1 MVNAKIDYILCS
13 RRWRNSIQSAK
24 RRPGVDCGSDNEL
37 HIAKFRLK
45 LKKVGKTTRSL
56 RYDLN
61 RSLMNYRVE
70 VTNRF
75 KGLDLV
81 DTVPEELWAE
91 IHNIVQEVVI
101 KTIPKK
107 KKFKKA
113 KWLSEEAL
121 QIAEERRGVK
131 GKRERERYTQLNTE
145 LKRIARR

>member
-1 MVNAKIDYILCS
+1 MSSKRILICNNLVVLTD
-13 RRWRNSIQSAK
+13 RVPDERWTE
-24 RRPGVDCGSDNEL
+24 GCD
-37 HIAKFRLK
+37 
-45 LKKVGKTTRSL
+45 
-56 RYDLN
+56 
-61 RSLMNYRVE
+61 
-70 VTNRF
+70 
-75 KGLDLV
+75 
-81 DTVPEELWAE
+81 
-91 IHNIVQEVVI
+91 IVQETGI